1 MAEELLDI
9 QPLELKFTCKY
20 TKFRIPPFSSPPPP
34 LFFNLKIMMLSFVFM
49 VITVIYLSSGRKGL
63 F

>member
-20 TKFRIPPFSSPPPP
+20 TKFRIPSLSFSPP
-34 LFFNLKIMMLSFVFM
+34 FQFKDYDAQFVFM
-49 VITVIYLSSGRKGL
+49 AITVLNLSSGGKGL

>member
-20 TKFRIPPFSSPPPP
+20 TKFRIPPFFFFPP
-34 LFFNLKIMMLSFVFM
+34 FFNLKIMMLSFVFM